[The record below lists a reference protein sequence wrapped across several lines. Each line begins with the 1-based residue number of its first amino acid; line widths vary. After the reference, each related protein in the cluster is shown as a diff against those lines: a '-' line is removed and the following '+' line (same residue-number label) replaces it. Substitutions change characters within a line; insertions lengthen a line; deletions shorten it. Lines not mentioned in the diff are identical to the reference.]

1 MGAELLAILIKLNL
15 AVSAAILLVLVARRF
30 VRAQFGARLAYALW
44 VAVPLAA
51 VAVMLPAPIES
62 ARPQA
67 APTMAPRVARPAP
80 AYPPRSLNLPV
91 SRTVVG
97 ILPTDLRWMLVAGWL
112 AGAVLTL
119 LLLAGRQARFVAAL
133 GRLRRVRE
141 HGLWLAE
148 RPGVGPA
155 VVGALFPRIVVP
167 ADFTEQF
174 DADERRVILA
184 HERNHLASG
193 DAQVNALAALLQGLL
208 WCNPLVHLAV
218 SRLRIDQEIACDAAV
233 IARFPNERRRYGEVM
248 LRTQLAPQALPLGC
262 RWPPAGVNHLK
273 ERIGMLKSVSH
284 GPVRRWTGAAA
295 VATATLSL
303 AVAAWAAQPP
313 RAPDP
318 PSLTAGQKADG
329 RALFNAVRAGDT
341 AAVQALIARKANVN
355 QKLPGDGTPLIE
367 AARQGRIDLVD
378 LLLAAGADPNL
389 ALNGDGNPLIVA
401 AAGGQYDIVK
411 RLVGAGAEV
420 DAFVMNDET
429 PLINAARS
437 GAVDVAGYLV
447 DQGADVNLAVKAGR
461 VRPQSEEI
469 RSPLSEARR
478 FKRDAMIAYLLS
490 RGAAG

>member
-44 VAVPLAA
+44 IAVPLAA
-51 VAVMLPAPIES
+51 VAVMLPAPVET

-67 APTMAPRVARPAP
+67 APAAAPRVARPP
-80 AYPPRSLNLPV
+80 QAYPPRSLNLPV
-91 SRTVVG
+91 DRTVVSAV
-97 ILPTDLRWMLVAGWL
+97 PTDLRWLLVAGWL
-112 AGAVLTL
+112 AGAVFTL
-119 LLLAGRQARFVAAL
+119 LLLAARQARFVATL
-133 GRLRRVRE
+133 GRLRPVRE
-141 HGLWLAE
+141 DGLWLAE

-174 DADERRVILA
+174 DADERRVVLA

-193 DAQVNALAALLQGLL
+193 DAQVNALAALMQGLL

-233 IARFPNERRRYGEVM
+233 LARFPTERRRYGEVM
-248 LRTQLAPQALPLGC
+248 LKTQLAPQALPLGC
-262 RWPPAGVNHLK
+262 RWPPARINHLK
-273 ERIGMLKSVSH
+273 ERIGMLKSVPH
-284 GPVRRWTGAAA
+284 GPVRRWTGVAA
-295 VATATLSL
+295 VATVSMSL

-313 RAPDP
+313 RPAEAP
-318 PSLTAGQKADG
+318 SVTAGQKAAS
-329 RALFNAVRAGDT
+329 RALFKAVRAGD
-341 AAVQALIARKANVN
+341 AATVQALIAQGANVD

-367 AARQGRIDLVD
+367 AARQGRLDLVNQ
-378 LLLAAGADPNL
+378 LLAAGADPNL
-389 ALNGDGNPLIVA
+389 ALRGDGNPLIVA
-401 AAGGQYDIVK
+401 AAQGRRDIVT

-420 DAFVMNDET
+420 NAFVVNDET

-437 GAVDVAGYLV
+437 GAVDVVSYLV
-447 DQGADVNLAVKAGR
+447 EQGADVNLAVRAGSA
-461 VRPQSEEI
+461 RPQSDQI

-478 FKRDAMIAYLLS
+478 LERPEVVAYLLS
-490 RGAAG
+490 KGATT